1 MKIKKWAKRIG
12 LGLLSVLLIA
22 ILMGVIY
29 EQVERKKARKYIESR
44 KGAFVDVGDYQLY
57 YEKEG
62 TGSPTVIFESGFPGD
77 HRAWINSYV
86 RKELSKQATTLI
98 YDRPGL
104 LWSGG
109 GDRPQ
114 TAETLS
120 NDLYQLL
127 QNGGFEKPYILVGH
141 SAAGLYFRP
150 FIKEHQEDILGVV
163 LLDASHPNQ
172 IFKASPEIKK
182 LMSPPIT
189 PTKWMLGF
197 ANNTG
202 LIRLLSKDPL
212 IFNSVKNGGVYQ
224 GIKFLM
230 EETAKESPEIS
241 FGDVPL
247 VVFSAGQA
255 PAMTKD
261 TVLLKKLHDYWDAL
275 QSDIARASTNSKRI
289 VSDSAN
295 HNSLPY
301 IEGKR
306 ILDEILQMI
315 PVQDSTALE

>member
-12 LGLLSVLLIA
+12 LGLLSLLLIA
-22 ILMGVIY
+22 ILIGVIY
-29 EQVERKKARKYIESR
+29 EQVERKKAGKYIESR
-44 KGAFVDVGDYQLY
+44 KGAFVDVGDYELY

-62 TGSPTVIFESGFPGD
+62 TGSPTVIFESGFPMD
-77 HRAWINSYV
+77 HRAWINSYI
-86 RKELSKQATTLI
+86 RKEVSKQATTLI

-141 SAAGLYFRP
+141 SAAGIYFRP
-150 FIKEHQEDILGVV
+150 FIKQHQEDILGVV
-163 LLDASHPNQ
+163 LLDASHPDQVFN
-172 IFKASPEIKK
+172 ASPEIKK

-189 PTKWMLGF
+189 PTKWMLDI

-202 LIRLLSKDPL
+202 LLRFATKDPL
-212 IFNSVKNGGVYQ
+212 MFNSVKNGGVYQ
-224 GIKFLM
+224 GIKFLT
-230 EETAKESPEIS
+230 EETARESPKIS
-241 FGDVPL
+241 FGEVPL

-255 PAMTKD
+255 PAVTKD
-261 TVLLKKLHDYWDAL
+261 TALLKQLHDHWDAL
-275 QSDIARASTNSKRI
+275 QADIPTASTNSKRI

-295 HNSLPY
+295 HNSILY
-301 IEGKR
+301 IERKR
-306 ILDEILQMI
+306 IVDEILQMI
-315 PVQDSTALE
+315 PVQDSIALE